1 MTSSRPSAQAAA
13 YYLRSLGEGS
23 IIYQSMYDPFVPGR
37 FTVAERSMQAF
48 DAARNR
54 SFPCDIWRPTKPVG
68 ICPLILLSHS
78 SGGSGRRGYTFLT
91 NHLASHGY
99 IVAGLNHSELVAP
112 ELARRDGETPE
123 QRAAGAEAI
132 IASRVP
138 DIQFLLDY
146 VLSQTELT
154 PAPVGILGHSF
165 GGWTALASPDAVHQI
180 RAVVALA
187 PAGSSNPRPGI
198 LPAKLAFNWGRD
210 VPTLILAAENDVCLP
225 LDGMYE
231 IFERIPAA
239 KRMVI
244 LRRADHMHFM
254 DNVEQLHEAVR
265 TSPPWMPELD
275 YLQKEMRPIAEL
287 CTAEQSHLFVRGLA
301 VAHFDAVLK
310 HDDEASRFLADDIQA
325 KLGSRN
331 VEAFVHAA

>member
-1 MTSSRPSAQAAA
+1 
-13 YYLRSLGEGS
+13 
-23 IIYQSMYDPFVPGR
+23 MYDPFLQGR
-37 FTVAERSMQAF
+37 FTVGERSTQAF

-54 SFPCDIWRPTKPVG
+54 SFPCDIWHPAKAVG
-68 ICPLILLSHS
+68 ICPIILLSHS

-123 QRAAGAEAI
+123 QRAARAEAA

-138 DIQFLLDY
+138 DIRFLLNY
-146 VLSQTELT
+146 VLSEAQVKPT
-154 PAPVGILGHSF
+154 PVGIVGHSF
-165 GGWTALASPDAVHQI
+165 GGWTALAAPDVVHQI
-180 RAVVALA
+180 QAVVALA
-187 PAGSSNPRPGI
+187 PGGSSNPRPGI
-198 LPAKLAFNWGRD
+198 LPAKLAFKWGRD
-210 VPTLILAAENDVCLP
+210 VPTLVLVADNDVCLP
-225 LDGMYE
+225 IDGMYE

-239 KRMVI
+239 KRMVV

-265 TSPPWMPELD
+265 TSPPWIPELD

-287 CTAEQSHLFVRGLA
+287 CTGEQSHLFVRGLT

-310 HDDEASRFLADDIQA
+310 QNDEARRFLVCDIQA
-325 KLGSRN
+325 ELASRG
-331 VEAFVHAA
+331 VEAFVHAAA

>member
-1 MTSSRPSAQAAA
+1 
-13 YYLRSLGEGS
+13 
-23 IIYQSMYDPFVPGR
+23 MYDPFLPGR
-37 FTVAERSMQAF
+37 FSVGERSTQAF

-54 SFPCDIWRPTKPVG
+54 SFPCDIWHPTEPVQ
-68 ICPLILLSHS
+68 ICPIVLLSHASGS
-78 SGGSGRRGYTFLT
+78 SRRGYTFLS

-123 QRAAGAEAI
+123 QRAARAEAA

-138 DIQFLLDY
+138 DIRFLLNY
-146 VLSQTELT
+146 VLSEAHFKPT
-154 PAPVGILGHSF
+154 PVGIVGHSF
-165 GGWTALASPDAVHQI
+165 GGWTALAAPDVVHQI
-180 RAVVALA
+180 QAVVALA
-187 PAGSSNPRPGI
+187 PGGSSNPRPGI
-198 LPAKLAFNWGRD
+198 LPAKLAFKWGRD
-210 VPTLILAAENDVCLP
+210 VPTLVLVADNDVCLP
-225 LDGMYE
+225 IDGMYE

-239 KRMVI
+239 KRMVV

-265 TSPPWMPELD
+265 TSPPWIPELD

-287 CTAEQSHLFVRGLA
+287 CTGEQSHLFVRGLT

-310 HDDEASRFLADDIQA
+310 QNDEARRFLAADIQA
-325 KLGSRN
+325 ELASRG
-331 VEAFVHAA
+331 VEAFVHAAA

>member
-1 MTSSRPSAQAAA
+1 
-13 YYLRSLGEGS
+13 
-23 IIYQSMYDPFVPGR
+23 MYDPFLSGPL
-37 FTVAERSMQAF
+37 TVAERTMQAF

-54 SFPCDIWRPTKPVG
+54 SFPCDIWRPMEPVG
-68 ICPLILLSHS
+68 ICPIILLSHS

-99 IVAGLNHSELVAP
+99 IVAALNHSELVAP
-112 ELARRDGETPE
+112 ELGHRDSETPE
-123 QRAAGAEAI
+123 QRAARGEAA

-138 DIQFLLDY
+138 DIRFLLDY
-146 VLSQTELT
+146 VLTDAQLT
-154 PAPVGILGHSF
+154 PAPVGIVGHSF
-165 GGWTALASPDAVHQI
+165 GGWTALASPDVVHQI

-187 PAGSSNPRPGI
+187 PGGSSNPRPGI
-198 LPAKLAFNWGRD
+198 LPAKLAFRWGRD
-210 VPTLILAAENDVCLP
+210 VPTLILVADNDVCLP
-225 LDGMYE
+225 IDGMYE

-254 DNVEQLHEAVR
+254 DDVEQLHEAVR
-265 TSPPWMPELD
+265 TSPPWVPELD
-275 YLQKEMRPIAEL
+275 YLQREMRPIAEL
-287 CTAEQSHLFVRGLA
+287 CTGEQSHLFVRGLT

-310 HDDEASRFLADDIQA
+310 QNDEARQFLAADIQA
-325 KLGSRN
+325 ELACRG

>member
-1 MTSSRPSAQAAA
+1 M
-13 YYLRSLGEGS
+13 LGEGR
-23 IIYQSMYDPFVPGR
+23 IIYRMTYDPFVPGR
-37 FTVAERSMQAF
+37 FTVNERSMQAF

-54 SFPCDIWRPTKPVG
+54 SFPCDIWHPAKAVG
-68 ICPLILLSHS
+68 ICPIILLSHS

-112 ELARRDGETPE
+112 ELERREGETPE
-123 QRAAGAEAI
+123 QRAARAEAA

-138 DIQFLLDY
+138 DIRFLLDY
-146 VLSQTELT
+146 VLTEARLE
-154 PAPVGILGHSF
+154 PASVGIVGHSF
-165 GGWTALASPDAVHQI
+165 GGWTALASPDVLHHI

-187 PAGSSNPRPGI
+187 PGGSSNPRPGI
-198 LPAKLAFNWGRD
+198 LPAKLAFKWGRD
-210 VPTLILAAENDVCLP
+210 VPTLVLVADNDVCLP

-231 IFERIPAA
+231 IFDRIPAA

-244 LRRADHMHFM
+244 LRHADHMHFM

-265 TSPPWMPELD
+265 TSPPWIPELD

-287 CTAEQSHLFVRGLA
+287 CTGKQSHLFVRGLT

-310 HDDEASRFLADDIQA
+310 QNDEARRFLAGDIQA
-325 KLGSRN
+325 ELASRG
-331 VEAFVHAA
+331 VEAFVHSAA